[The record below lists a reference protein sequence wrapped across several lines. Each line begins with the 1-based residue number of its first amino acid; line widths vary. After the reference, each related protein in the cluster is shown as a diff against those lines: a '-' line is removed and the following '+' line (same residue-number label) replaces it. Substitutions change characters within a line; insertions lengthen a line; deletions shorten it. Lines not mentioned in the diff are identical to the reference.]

1 MVIMILYISDLDG
14 TLLNSE
20 GKLSDYTVEKINEM
34 IDKGLDFTIATARGF
49 DSVKSILEPL
59 NLKYPVILN
68 NGLFIYDLKKSEV
81 IKEYSI
87 DISVANNLLEDLSS
101 YGIYPMVSTKAK
113 EVYKV
118 YYSGIQNH
126 GEKEFIKFHGQS
138 SALKFI
144 EVESVDLKN
153 EKVLSM
159 FSIGTKEELQEVT
172 DYLSHKYNLEINLF
186 YDIYSKYYWLEIN
199 PLNAS
204 KGDAALYLKEEY
216 GFKQLITF
224 GDNLNDL
231 SMFKISD
238 ESYAMASGNSVVK
251 PEATAVIGTNDEHS
265 VAKYIRNRRMK
276 KYKHKE
282 VIS

>member
-224 GDNLNDL
+224 GDNLNDV

>member
-1 MVIMILYISDLDG
+1 MNLYISDLDG

-20 GKLSDYTVEKINEM
+20 GKLSKYTIETINEM
-34 IDKGLDFTIATARGF
+34 VENGLDFTIATARGF

-59 NLKYPVILN
+59 DLKYPVILN
-68 NGLFIYDLKKSEV
+68 NGLFIYDLKKDQV
-81 IKEYSI
+81 VKEYSI
-87 DISVANNLLEDLSS
+87 DLTIANNLLEDLSD
-101 YGIYPMVSTKAK
+101 YGVYPMVSTKA
-113 EVYKV
+113 EEAYRV

-144 EVESVDLKN
+144 EVESIDLKH

-159 FSIGTKEELQEVT
+159 FSIGKKEDLEEVT
-172 DYLSHKYNLEINLF
+172 DYLKEKYPLEINLF

-204 KGDAALYLKEEY
+204 KGAASLYLKKEY
-216 GFKQLITF
+216 GFNQLITF

-231 SMFKISD
+231 SMFEISD
-238 ESYAMASGNSVVK
+238 ESYAMASGNAVVKPKATGIIGSNDEDSVVK
-251 PEATAVIGTNDEHS
+251 
-265 VAKYIRNRRMK
+265 YIKNKRMQ
-276 KYKHKE
+276 KYKHNE
-282 VIS
+282 EIS

>member
-216 GFKQLITF
+216 GFNQLITF

>member
-1 MVIMILYISDLDG
+1 MNLYISDLDG

-20 GKLSDYTVEKINEM
+20 GKLSEYTIKTINKM
-34 IDKGLDFTIATARGF
+34 IEEGLDFTIATARGF

-68 NGLFIYDLKKSEV
+68 NGLFLYDLKKDQV
-81 IKEYSI
+81 IKEYAIDLSI
-87 DISVANNLLEDLSS
+87 AKDLIEDLDRF
-101 YGIYPMVSTKAK
+101 GVYPMVSTRTDD
-113 EVYKV
+113 EYRV

-144 EVESVDLKN
+144 EVESIDLKD

-159 FSIGTKEELQEVT
+159 FSIGTKEDLEEVT
-172 DYLSHKYNLEINLF
+172 NFLSEKYNLEINLF

-204 KGDAALYLKEEY
+204 KGDAALYLKETY
-216 GFKQLITF
+216 GFKKLITF
-224 GDNLNDL
+224 GDNLNDV
-231 SMFKISD
+231 SMFQVSD
-238 ESYAMASGNSVVK
+238 ESYAMASGNAVVK
-251 PEATAVIGTNDEHS
+251 PKATDIIGTNDEHS
-265 VAKYIRNRRMK
+265 VAKYINNRRRK
-276 KYKHKE
+276 KYKHQE
-282 VIS
+282 EIS

>member
-1 MVIMILYISDLDG
+1 MNLYISDLDG

-20 GKLSDYTVEKINEM
+20 GKLSEYTIGTINEM
-34 IDKGLDFTIATARGF
+34 IENGLDFTIATARGF

-59 NLKYPVILN
+59 DLKYPVILN
-68 NGLFIYDLKKSEV
+68 NGLFIYDLKKDQV
-81 IKEYSI
+81 FKEYSI
-87 DISVANNLLEDLSS
+87 NLEIANNLLEDLSG
-101 YGIYPMVSTKAK
+101 YGVYPMVSTKA
-113 EVYKV
+113 EEAYRV

-138 SALKFI
+138 SDLKFI
-144 EVESVDLKN
+144 EVESIDLKH

-159 FSIGTKEELQEVT
+159 FSIGKKEDLEEVT
-172 DYLSHKYNLEINLF
+172 DYLKEKYPLEINLF

-204 KGDAALYLKEEY
+204 KGAASLYLKKEY
-216 GFKQLITF
+216 GFNQLITF

-231 SMFKISD
+231 SMFEISD
-238 ESYAMASGNSVVK
+238 ESYAMASGNAVVK
-251 PEATAVIGTNDEHS
+251 PKATGIIGSNDEDS
-265 VAKYIRNRRMK
+265 VAKYIKNRRMQ

-282 VIS
+282 EIS

>member
-1 MVIMILYISDLDG
+1 MILYISDLDG

-216 GFKQLITF
+216 GFNQLITF

>member
-1 MVIMILYISDLDG
+1 MNLYISDLDG

-20 GKLSDYTVEKINEM
+20 GKLSKYTIETINEM
-34 IDKGLDFTIATARGF
+34 VENGLDFTIATARGF

-59 NLKYPVILN
+59 DLKYPVILN
-68 NGLFIYDLKKSEV
+68 NGLFIYDLKKDQV
-81 IKEYSI
+81 VKEYSI
-87 DISVANNLLEDLSS
+87 DLTIANNLLEDLSD
-101 YGIYPMVSTKAK
+101 YGVYPMVSTKA
-113 EVYKV
+113 EEAYRV

-144 EVESVDLKN
+144 EVESIDLKH

-159 FSIGTKEELQEVT
+159 FSIGKKEDLEEVT
-172 DYLSHKYNLEINLF
+172 DYLKEKYPLEINLF

-204 KGDAALYLKEEY
+204 KGAASLYLKKEY
-216 GFKQLITF
+216 GFNQLITF

-231 SMFKISD
+231 SMFEISD
-238 ESYAMASGNSVVK
+238 ESYAMASGNAVVK
-251 PEATAVIGTNDEHS
+251 PKATGIIGSNDEDS
-265 VAKYIRNRRMK
+265 VAKYIKNKRMQ
-276 KYKHKE
+276 KYKHNE
-282 VIS
+282 EIS

>member
-59 NLKYPVILN
+59 NSKYPVILN

-224 GDNLNDL
+224 GDNLNDV

>member
-1 MVIMILYISDLDG
+1 MILYISDLDG

-224 GDNLNDL
+224 GDNLNDV

>member
-1 MVIMILYISDLDG
+1 MNLYISDLDG

-20 GKLSDYTVEKINEM
+20 GKLSEYTIETINEM
-34 IDKGLDFTIATARGF
+34 IDEGLDFTIATARGF

-68 NGLFIYDLKKSEV
+68 NGLFIYDLKKDQV
-81 IKEYSI
+81 IKEYKI
-87 DISVANNLLEDLSS
+87 DLSTANKLIEDLSS
-101 YGIYPMVSTKAK
+101 YGVYPMVSTKADN
-113 EVYKV
+113 EYKV

-144 EVESVDLKN
+144 EVESIDLTK

-159 FSIGTKEELQEVT
+159 FSIGTKEDLEEVT
-172 DYLSHKYNLEINLF
+172 DYLSEKYDLEINLF

-204 KGDAALYLKEEY
+204 KGDAALYLKKEY

-224 GDNLNDL
+224 GDNLNDV

-238 ESYAMASGNSVVK
+238 ESYAMASGNVVVK
-251 PEATAVIGTNDEHS
+251 PEATDIIGTNDEHS
-265 VAKYIRNRRMK
+265 VAKYIRNRRSK
-276 KYKHKE
+276 KYKHKKE
-282 VIS
+282 EIS